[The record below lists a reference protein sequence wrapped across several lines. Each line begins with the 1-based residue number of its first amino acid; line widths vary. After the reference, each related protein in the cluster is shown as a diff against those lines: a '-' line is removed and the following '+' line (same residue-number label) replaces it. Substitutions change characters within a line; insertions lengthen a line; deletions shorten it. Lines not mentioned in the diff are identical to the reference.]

1 LPGADGIAAAR
12 EMVERGDWCDF
23 VVTAQSRR
31 FIIQLNGVTITD
43 SRDEHPAKFVPRGMF
58 GLEYN
63 HKTGREDTVEF
74 KDIRFKRL
82 PPLPGG

>member
-1 LPGADGIAAAR
+1 
-12 EMVERGDWCDF
+12 
-23 VVTAQSRR
+23 
-31 FIIQLNGVTITD
+31 
-43 SRDEHPAKFVPRGMF
+43 MF